1 MKRKESFSRKAFLV
15 FNTLFMI
22 GLIFVMVAPYVNI
35 MAKAFNEGS
44 DTARGGITF
53 WPRTF
58 TWENFAAV
66 FENSAFPRAVFVSV
80 SRVIISTALSLVV
93 QFMAA
98 YVFTHKDLVGRSG
111 LLIFLMIPM
120 YFGGGLIP
128 TYIFYSKLGLLNNY
142 LLYILPGCF
151 SLYNMII
158 IRSYMNSL
166 PEGLKEAA
174 RIDGASEIQILW
186 KVIVPCSKPI
196 LATITLWRAVY
207 LWSDWTTTMYF
218 FTKKKWFTLQY
229 MLMQVLKETERIQSM
244 ISEALLRG
252 EEVDFEAMT
261 LTTESVR
268 CAQLIITT
276 IPIILTYPFLQK
288 YFIKG
293 VTLGAVKD

>member
-22 GLIFVMVAPYVNI
+22 GIIIIMVAPYLNI
-35 MAKAFNEGS
+35 LAKALNEGS
-44 DTARGGITF
+44 DTARGSIAIF
-53 WPRTF
+53 PRVF
-58 TWENFAAV
+58 TWKNFEAV
-66 FENSAFPRAVFVSV
+66 FENSAFPRATAVTVT
-80 SRVIISTALSLVV
+80 RVVLGTLLSLIV

-98 YVFTHKDLVGRSG
+98 YVFTHKELVGRGG

-128 TYIFYSKLGLLNNY
+128 TYIFYSNLKLLNNF

-158 IRSYMNSL
+158 IRSYINSL

-174 RIDGASEIQILW
+174 RIDGANEITILW
-186 KVIVPCSKPI
+186 KIIVPCSKPI
-196 LATITLWRAVY
+196 IATIALWRAVG

-218 FTKKKWFTLQY
+218 FTKKKLFTLQY
-229 MLMQVLKETERIQSM
+229 ILMQVLKETERIQEM
-244 ISEALLRG
+244 ISEAIMRG
-252 EEVDFEAMT
+252 EEIDT
-261 LTTESVR
+261 SKITITTESVR

-276 IPIILTYPFLQK
+276 IPIILIYPFLQK
-288 YFIKG
+288 HFIKG

>member
-15 FNTLFMI
+15 FNTIFMI
-22 GLIFVMVAPYVNI
+22 GIIVIMVAPYLNI

-44 DTARGGITF
+44 DTARGGITIL
-53 WPRTF
+53 PRVF
-58 TWENFAAV
+58 TLENFGAV
-66 FENSAFPRAVFVSV
+66 VGGSSFPLAVVVSV
-80 SRVIISTALSLVV
+80 LRVVSGTLLSLIV

-128 TYIFYSKLGLLNNY
+128 TYIFYSNIKLLNNF

-158 IRSYMNSL
+158 IRSYINGL

-174 RIDGASEIQILW
+174 RIDGANELTILW
-186 KVIVPCSKPI
+186 KIIVPLSKPI
-196 LATITLWRAVY
+196 LATITLWRAVG

-218 FTKKKWFTLQY
+218 FTKKKLFTLQY
-229 MLMQVLKETERIQSM
+229 ILVQVLKETERIQAM
-244 ISEALLRG
+244 ISEAAMRG
-252 EEVDFEAMT
+252 EEMAISDMT
-261 LTTESVR
+261 ITTESVR
-268 CAQLIITT
+268 CAQLIVTT
-276 IPIILTYPFLQK
+276 IPIVLTYPFLQK
-288 YFIKG
+288 HFIKG